1 MITAIVQFKLPAPV
15 SRDKA
20 QQLFLGTAP
29 KYREAPGLIR
39 KYYLLSDDGV
49 SAGGAYLW
57 KSRADA
63 ERMYTAE
70 WRQFIAR
77 TYGAEPQVQYFET
90 PVVVDNVTGDIAKG

>member
-90 PVVVDNVTGDIAKG
+90 PVVVDNVTGDIVKG

>member
-20 QQLFLGTAP
+20 EQVFLGTAP

-49 SAGGAYLW
+49 
-57 KSRADA
+57 
-63 ERMYTAE
+63 TA
-70 WRQFIAR
+70 A
-77 TYGAEPQVQYFET
+77 
-90 PVVVDNVTGDIAKG
+90 